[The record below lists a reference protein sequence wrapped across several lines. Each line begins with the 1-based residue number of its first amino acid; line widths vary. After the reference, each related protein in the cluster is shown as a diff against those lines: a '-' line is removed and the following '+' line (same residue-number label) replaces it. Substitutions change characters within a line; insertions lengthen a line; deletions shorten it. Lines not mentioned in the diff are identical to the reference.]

1 MVITQPIK
9 ISIIINTF
17 NVSEY
22 IDRTIS
28 SVLSQLTNEIE
39 VIIIDDGSVDDTVSK
54 IKKAIS
60 NKDNIRV
67 ILQNKNK
74 GISEERNY
82 GIRVARGKYI
92 LFIDGDD
99 YIDGN
104 TVFKLLNIVEN
115 SNYDLVGF
123 NMEAVP
129 DYVHGNI
136 LSNREKKYT
145 ASELKEGEYTKDE
158 LLNNLFI
165 NKLKHNPVSYLFK
178 RTLFI
183 DNNLFFPENIDY
195 GEDYAV
201 IYRFFNL
208 SKVGFIL
215 NERLYKYVQ
224 RNNSATHKPKL
235 KYARDNLEVSRD
247 ILNYFENTAFY
258 SGAKCYVIPRL
269 ITALSISCRMKSS
282 KVITSEIENEINRL
296 SKHNYD
302 LAKYQ
307 STGLKIKVY
316 LNRFGLLKYVY
327 RYKRK

>member
-1 MVITQPIK
+1 MITQPIK

-104 TVFKLLNIVEN
+104 TVFKLLNIVKN

-136 LSNREKKYT
+136 LSNREKNIR
-145 ASELKEGEYTKDE
+145 
-158 LLNNLFI
+158 LLN
-165 NKLKHNPVSYLFK
+165 LKKESIQKMSYL
-178 RTLFI
+178 I
-183 DNNLFFPENIDY
+183 IC
-195 GEDYAV
+195 
-201 IYRFFNL
+201 
-208 SKVGFIL
+208 S
-215 NERLYKYVQ
+215 
-224 RNNSATHKPKL
+224 
-235 KYARDNLEVSRD
+235 
-247 ILNYFENTAFY
+247 
-258 SGAKCYVIPRL
+258 
-269 ITALSISCRMKSS
+269 
-282 KVITSEIENEINRL
+282 
-296 SKHNYD
+296 
-302 LAKYQ
+302 
-307 STGLKIKVY
+307 
-316 LNRFGLLKYVY
+316 
-327 RYKRK
+327 